1 MANILEYTL
10 SLNDRIT
17 GKLNKIGIANSK
29 QLDVWAKVQQRVTSA
44 DNTMKKCGVSVGS
57 LRERVEALRAERE
70 WIPASNINAIRRSNI
85 EIKGLEKQIQRLES
99 VNGGKL
105 KAWFANLKS
114 AVPMVGMLTNPL
126 LLMGVAVYKVGN
138 FIRGSQD
145 AWNIQMQGEIKLATV
160 MRQRVKASDAE
171 IESIKRLASAQQAIG
186 VIGDE
191 VQLSG
196 AQQLATFITR
206 KDSLDSLIPAMNNL
220 LAQQKGLNAT
230 DQDAVGI
237 GNLMGKVLQGQTS
250 ALTRVG
256 VTFTA
261 AEEKILKY
269 GNEQQRA
276 AMLAQVINNNVG
288 QMNQAL
294 ANTPEGKLK
303 QHANTMGDLQE
314 RVGQLYT
321 QVKASLLPIFEWMG
335 NALQGTIVWFEQNR
349 ETILTVV
356 NVIAKAFQSAFSI
369 IGKVVGGVISIF
381 GWWINKL
388 REGSTPVTIITILL
402 GSLAL
407 AMTLFAL
414 KAKVMAVWAGII
426 TTAKWAWAAAQNGLN
441 LSMLLCPVTWI
452 VAGIIA
458 LIGVIAYLCY
468 KIDGWGSL
476 WKGIV
481 GFMKYSFYAF
491 VDGVKLYFSTLINGI
506 MIGLDLIK
514 LGWYKF
520 KEACGIG
527 DSAENQAAIAAINA
541 DVESRQRAI
550 VDGAKKVAENARK
563 AQESLAGISMTWNSE
578 KSLSD
583 VVGGLKKKLGIEAP
597 AVPGMNPAGG
607 GGGGMDGNG
616 DGGSGSAGG
625 GAVSSIATGGSRS
638 TSITIN
644 LKSLVER
651 IVFEGGYEGSRDS
664 MEKDLE
670 SALIRVLQMA
680 NSAQ

>member
-29 QLDVWAKVQQRVTSA
+29 QLEVWAKVQQRVTSA
-44 DNTMKKCGVSVGS
+44 DNTMKKCGVSIGS
-57 LRERVEALRAERE
+57 LRERIDALRAERD
-70 WIPASNINAIRRSNI
+70 WIPASNINAIRRTNI
-85 EIKGLEKQIQRLES
+85 EVKALEKQVRQLER
-99 VNGGKL
+99 VNGGRIKTMFSD
-105 KAWFANLKS
+105 AFNSIPFANVLTNPIVVAGMAGYKALKQGFAREQVQVAFDVLIGNKDAS
-114 AVPMVGMLTNPL
+114 GKLLSEIKQFGMLTPYMTEDLQESAKMMLSFGIASEKIMPNLKAMGDIAMGDKNKMNALTLAFSQMTSTGKLMGQDLLQMINAGFNPL
-126 LLMGVAVYKVGN
+126 TEISRTSGKSVAVLKDEMSKGKLTAEMVTQAFYSATQAGGQFYGMTEKMGQSKAGKWSTLVGKGYERLLQLYD
-138 FIRGSQD
+138 I
-145 AWNIQMQGEIKLATV
+145 
-160 MRQRVKASDAE
+160 
-171 IESIKRLASAQQAIG
+171 IEPLI
-186 VIGDE
+186 
-191 VQLSG
+191 
-196 AQQLATFITR
+196 
-206 KDSLDSLIPAMNNL
+206 IPAMN
-220 LAQQKGLNAT
+220 
-230 DQDAVGI
+230 
-237 GNLMGKVLQGQTS
+237 
-250 ALTRVG
+250 AL
-256 VTFTA
+256 
-261 AEEKILKY
+261 
-269 GNEQQRA
+269 
-276 AMLAQVINNNVG
+276 
-288 QMNQAL
+288 
-294 ANTPEGKLK
+294 
-303 QHANTMGDLQE
+303 D
-314 RVGQLYT
+314 
-321 QVKASLLPIFEWMG
+321 
-335 NALQGTIVWFEQNR
+335 
-349 ETILTVV
+349 
-356 NVIAKAFQSAFSI
+356 NVIGIAGVGLSFLGRM
-369 IGKVVGGVISIF
+369 IGGAASMF

-388 REGSTPVTIITILL
+388 REGSMPVTIITILL

-414 KAKVMAVWAGII
+414 KAKVMTVWAGII

-452 VAGIIA
+452 VAGVIA

-476 WKGIV
+476 WKGVV

-506 MIGLDLIK
+506 MIGLDMIK

-527 DSAENQAAIAAINA
+527 DSSENQAAIAKINA
-541 DVESRQRAI
+541 DVEARQQAI
-550 VDGAKKVAENARK
+550 VDGAKKVLDNAKK
-563 AQESLAGISMTWNSE
+563 AKESLAGISMTWNSE

-583 VVGGLKKKLGIEAP
+583 VVGGLKKKLGIETP
-597 AVPGMNPAGG
+597 AVPGMSPDAGG
-607 GGGGMDGNG
+607 GGQGGS
-616 DGGSGSAGG
+616 GGSGSAGG